1 MSEEKKDKV
10 YNVLV
15 LTHAE
20 IEDEVGIVD
29 PIDVESIMESIT
41 EDIREHVMNE
51 IADALEEDKAPP
63 RGFGTQHHVLREA
76 MGKAYA
82 AFDAAKRR
90 AFQDPDHVK
99 LWSALSDKINALRE
113 ELRNSDVGK
122 AHHAAVEAIY
132 LEREALDAGV
142 FGNEKQAYEE
152 ARKNLQDYE
161 QSQRDGHPLV
171 TREVSPDISVT
182 RSIRS

>member
-15 LTHAE
+15 LTHEE

-29 PIDVESIMESIT
+29 PIELESIMESIT
-41 EDIREHVMNE
+41 EEIREHVMNE
-51 IADALEEDKAPP
+51 VANALEEDKLPHD
-63 RGFGTQHHVLREA
+63 FGTQIYLLREV
-76 MGKAYA
+76 MHKAY
-82 AFDAAKRR
+82 DALDVAKRK

-99 LWSALSDKINALRE
+99 AWSVLNDKIDALRE
-113 ELRNSDVGK
+113 EFRNSDVCK
-122 AHHAAVEAIY
+122 AHHAAVEVIY

-142 FGNEKQAYEE
+142 FGNEKRVYEE

-161 QSQRDGHPLV
+161 KTIQPKGPLKV
-171 TREVSPDISVT
+171 TREVEPGISVT